1 MVGGREIPAGSVL
14 LLFSASHL
22 MLRGLPGYIQD
33 LTGELE
39 RLDKV
44 SRGGLISIPGIPVMI
59 GGTQDRFATRQIIE
73 FGAWMQTTGEGF
85 LVKTW
90 EWLVEKIM
98 EDGFGGSYP
107 VEKSKPLLPDLI
119 RNPTTFRTWVSEGWA
134 SPCGVQPATEQ
145 FETELTALVI
155 KELNDLFNLGLGKNP
170 SHDRM
175 TVDTPK
181 GPPGFLV
188 LGGSH
193 TKREGD

>member
-1 MVGGREIPAGSVL
+1 MGEGECLKIIRVENGSLSELVTTFLATVGGREIPAGSVL

-90 EWLVEKIM
+90 EWLVEK
-98 EDGFGGSYP
+98 D
-107 VEKSKPLLPDLI
+107 
-119 RNPTTFRTWVSEGWA
+119 
-134 SPCGVQPATEQ
+134 
-145 FETELTALVI
+145 
-155 KELNDLFNLGLGKNP
+155 
-170 SHDRM
+170 
-175 TVDTPK
+175 
-181 GPPGFLV
+181 
-188 LGGSH
+188 
-193 TKREGD
+193 REG